1 MEQHKLTPRQ
11 WALKRWL
18 EENHEPGKFHSILE
32 VCRGVRFTDGSYCYE
47 FNTDPYKHDKCIA
60 LSNDVREINWSVG
73 EGYKLIIK
81 DKSGG
86 VKLCESKE
94 EFEEWRKKELEPL
107 DKKWKYLNNMK
118 YKADRDGIV
127 PLINQNNRVIEID
140 NETADP
146 ISVFM

>member
-1 MEQHKLTPRQ
+1 MEEELTTRQ
-11 WALKRWL
+11 KMLKEWL
-18 EENHEPGKFHSILE
+18 EQNHEPGKFHSILE
-32 VCRGVRFTDGSYCYE
+32 VCRGVRYLDGSYCYE

-81 DKSGG
+81 DKFGG

>member
-11 WALKRWL
+11 RELKRWL
-18 EENHEPGKFHSILE
+18 EQNHEPGKFHSILE
-32 VCRGVRFTDGSYCYE
+32 VCRGVRYIDGSYCYE

-81 DKSGG
+81 DKFGG

-94 EFEEWRKKELEPL
+94 DFEEWRKKELEPL

-118 YKADRDGIV
+118 YKADTDGIV
-127 PLINQNNRVIEID
+127 PLINQNNRVIAID
-140 NETADP
+140 NENADP